1 MTTVVE
7 AIQAVRASAADL
19 QQALADLTAILGP
32 ATENAAKIAELE
44 QKLADAVGQVDQRV
58 TGINEALVSQISTI
72 AADVQAVKAA
82 VGDVSTL

>member
-72 AADVQAVKAA
+72 ASDVQAVKAA

>member
-1 MTTVVE
+1 VTTVVE

-19 QQALADLTAILGP
+19 QQA
-32 ATENAAKIAELE
+32 
-44 QKLADAVGQVDQRV
+44 LADAVGQVDQRV

>member
-19 QQALADLTAILGP
+19 QQA
-32 ATENAAKIAELE
+32 
-44 QKLADAVGQVDQRV
+44 LADAVGQVDQRV

-72 AADVQAVKAA
+72 AADVQAVKAV
-82 VGDVSTL
+82 VGDVSAL